1 MTSGIMFAVA
11 ICIILVAI
19 VWLFSIPQDES
30 RKGEN
35 PRSPLAA
42 RNYTN
47 NNNSGSFV
55 SAGGSSAGSS
65 CSAGDGG
72 GGGGSC

>member
-55 SAGGSSAGSS
+55 SAGGSSAGSN

-72 GGGGSC
+72 GSAGSC